1 MAAEKKQSCV
11 IVPLGPPHCKVTAF
25 NGTDTGFCETKFCS
39 HRSSAR
45 GTAGPESKKSIKQI
59 RGMCVGYMEADR
71 DGISEFGGDFCE
83 ISKKLIIQYNKSSV
97 NTVKLILLQ
106 SLFSFDSNQWK

>member
-1 MAAEKKQSCV
+1 MVAEKKQSCV

-45 GTAGPESKKSIKQI
+45 GTAGLESKKSIKQI
-59 RGMCVGYMEADR
+59 RGMCVSYMEADR

>member
-1 MAAEKKQSCV
+1 
-11 IVPLGPPHCKVTAF
+11 
-25 NGTDTGFCETKFCS
+25 
-39 HRSSAR
+39 
-45 GTAGPESKKSIKQI
+45 
-59 RGMCVGYMEADR
+59 MEADR
-71 DGISEFGGDFCE
+71 DGINEFGGDFCE